1 VIYWCWSNV
10 LSIVQQYIIMH
21 RLKVDNPI
29 DAIIQKVSGKAP
41 AT

>member
-1 VIYWCWSNV
+1 VI
-10 LSIVQQYIIMH
+10 SIVQQYVIMH

-29 DAIIQKVSGKAP
+29 DAFLNKVSGKAP